1 MNSRG
6 PSLPGPAGALVR
18 LSLCLGLAALPLPV
32 LLGACNPGEAPPPA
46 AQAPRRISALGRLEP
61 ETRIRRVSVPA
72 SLSGDRIQDI
82 LVEEGQLV
90 KRNQPLAVLNSRASL
105 AAALVEAEKNVSLS
119 RSRLNQVKAGASG
132 AEIQAQIFK
141 VQSLERRLAGE
152 TLAQEQNVA
161 SKRARMQQA
170 RTETARY
177 DMLYANGGASQ
188 LMRDRYRTNAVASEA
203 ELNQAVEAR
212 AGTIA
217 TLKSQIARERQT
229 LEQVREV
236 RPVDVAIAESE
247 LRKAKASRA
256 RVKQELE
263 FATVLAPQDGTIL
276 KVVVQPGDRVGDS
289 GILEMADTSSMV
301 VMAEV
306 YQSDIKGVR
315 IGQGATISA
324 DGFDSTARATVYQM
338 LPQVQR
344 QSVFAGEA
352 GENQDQRVFHVR
364 LRIDP
369 SDLRERNIGGASN
382 LQVYVLFDPPS
393 AEGAAQ
399 KPPAPPAGSVVPR
412 PSAPPAS
419 PPTAQR
425 SP

>member
-1 MNSRG
+1 MKFNGSF
-6 PSLPGPAGALVR
+6 LAGPAGTLVR
-18 LSLCLGLAALPLPV
+18 LSLCLGLAAFPLTA
-32 LLGACNPGEAPPPA
+32 LLSACNPKESPPPA
-46 AQAPRRISALGRLEP
+46 TQGPRRISALGRLEP

-90 KRNQPLAVLNSRASL
+90 KMNQPLAVLNSKASL
-105 AAALVEAEKNVSLS
+105 AAALVEAEKNVALS

-132 AEIQAQIFK
+132 AEIRAQKFK

-170 RTETARY
+170 RTETARF
-177 DMLYANGGASQ
+177 DMLYAKGGVSQ
-188 LMRDRYRTNAVASEA
+188 LTRDRYRTSALASEA
-203 ELNQAVEAR
+203 ELNRAVETR

-217 TLKSQIARERQT
+217 TIKSQIARERQT

-236 RPVDVAIAESE
+236 RPEDVAIAESE
-247 LRKAKASRA
+247 LRKAEASRDRA
-256 RVKQELE
+256 KQELN

-276 KVVVQPGDRVGDS
+276 RVVVRPGDRVGDS

-301 VMAEV
+301 VKAEV
-306 YQSDIKGVR
+306 YQSDIKGVK

-324 DGFDSTARATVYQM
+324 EGFESTARATVYQM

-369 SDLRERNIGGASN
+369 SDLRKRNISGASN
-382 LQVYVLFDPPS
+382 LQVFVLFDPPS

-399 KPPAPPAGSVVPR
+399 VPPAPPAGSVEPR